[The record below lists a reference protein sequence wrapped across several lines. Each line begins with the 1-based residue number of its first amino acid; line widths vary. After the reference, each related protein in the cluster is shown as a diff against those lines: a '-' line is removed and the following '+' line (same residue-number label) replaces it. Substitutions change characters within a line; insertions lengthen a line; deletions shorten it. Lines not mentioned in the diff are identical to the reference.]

1 MTTKVLIN
9 DSQSVVEE
17 NSPKL
22 SAGKYVLLTIL
33 YIIPVIGWLVAFFH
47 AVSNKNIAIKQYA
60 QSFFQVVCIFL
71 LVLAIAAIAFIV
83 WSIIVGNWAVDF
95 PSLING
101 LFNK

>member
-1 MTTKVLIN
+1 MATKVLIN
-9 DSQSVVEE
+9 DSQSIVEE
-17 NSPKL
+17 NPQKL
-22 SAGKYVLLTIL
+22 STGKYVLLTIL
-33 YIIPVIGWLVAFFH
+33 YIIPFFGWLVAFFH
-47 AVSNKNIAIKQYA
+47 AVSNKDLARKQYA